1 MIRNA
6 IHTARARGGAGGAAG
21 LLAVMVGCT
30 GPSTTGPH
38 EGGAEVTPQMLFN
51 GADDFAHDAV
61 AAIMVY
67 VDPNQLGVFEWRSFC
82 TGVLVH
88 ERVIQTAGHCIQ
100 FLQQQIDD
108 GIVQAPW
115 VSFQQDPDAHFS
127 ADPADANPA
136 DAGWYEIESMHNNPD
151 NVDFVELRR
160 SPPDAVLA
168 AWGKFHDSGAIVLK
182 KAVEGIAPMKM
193 VRGPGVVGNLLRE
206 ARCGASDSDRP
217 DPASEHRRSCNLLA
231 VAYGLPEFP
240 PVTIPPVQVRRSA
253 LLRYEGIDPLFISTF
268 DGPPGSEFGANCFG
282 DSGAPI
288 VLLGPNGKDRII
300 VAISSSPA
308 DPFGPPC
315 ASGALQYRVDTR
327 SHIDFIKGVIESV
340 ERGGLEGMTGSR
352 AGKAACPPRPAAAD
366 GCQGS
371 RIVCSRPARA
381 RSSSGSSAGTGMS

>member
-1 MIRNA
+1 MEECRMIRIPESSRQA
-6 IHTARARGGAGGAAG
+6 QRGAAG
-21 LLAVMVGCT
+21 VATVAALALVACAAAD
-30 GPSTTGPH
+30 TTAPQRVPEEIAPH
-38 EGGAEVTPQMLFN
+38 MLVN
-51 GADDFAHDAV
+51 GVDDFEHRAAG
-61 AAIMVY
+61 AIMIY
-67 VDPNQLGVFEWRSFC
+67 DPNFPEKPGWRAFC
-82 TGVLVH
+82 SAALIH

-340 ERGGLEGMTGSR
+340 ERGGLE
-352 AGKAACPPRPAAAD
+352 
-366 GCQGS
+366 
-371 RIVCSRPARA
+371 
-381 RSSSGSSAGTGMS
+381 